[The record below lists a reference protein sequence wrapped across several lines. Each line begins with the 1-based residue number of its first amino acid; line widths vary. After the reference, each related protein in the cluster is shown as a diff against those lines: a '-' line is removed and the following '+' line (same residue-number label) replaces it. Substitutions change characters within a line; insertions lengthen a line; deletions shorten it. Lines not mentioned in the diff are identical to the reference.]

1 MRETENQRLRRRFH
15 ELRARP
21 WSELFQR
28 GADKLWVYASTPVVA
43 ARRSGATFECL
54 GESYRYFTHPY
65 NATWRNE
72 RAVEIP
78 IALRFL
84 AQNRGQRLLEVGNVL
99 SYYTSEID
107 SWPADYDVVD
117 KYERSPGVRN
127 IDFLSLAPSE
137 PYDALISISTFEHI
151 GWDESPRDP
160 AKVVRALAHLAQVVR
175 NRERVLLT
183 FPLGYHPQLDALA
196 GGDGLGFCQS
206 SALVRV
212 NRRNDWREVS
222 VREALPRR
230 YGERYAGANALFVG
244 LGLKS

>member
-1 MRETENQRLRRRFH
+1 MRETEKQRLRRRYH
-15 ELRARP
+15 ELRTRP

-43 ARRSGATFECL
+43 ARRGSATFECL
-54 GESYRYFTHPY
+54 GETYRYFTHPY

-72 RAVEIP
+72 RAVEIS

-84 AQNRGQRLLEVGNVL
+84 GQNRGQRVLEVGNVL

-107 SWPADYDVVD
+107 TWTADYHVVD
-117 KYERSPGVRN
+117 KYERSPGVQN
-127 IDFLSLAPSE
+127 ADFVSLTPSE

-151 GWDESPRDP
+151 GWDEIPRDP
-160 AKVVRALAHLAQVVR
+160 VKVVQALSHLARVVR

-196 GGDGLGFCQS
+196 GSDGLGFRQS

-212 NRRNDWREVS
+212 NRQNDWREVS
-222 VREALPRR
+222 MREALPRR

-244 LGLKS
+244 RGLE

>member
-1 MRETENQRLRRRFH
+1 MRETEQQRLRRRYH
-15 ELRARP
+15 ELRTRP
-21 WSELFQR
+21 WSELLQR

-43 ARRSGATFECL
+43 ARRGSATFECL
-54 GESYRYFTHPY
+54 GETYRYFTHPY

-78 IALRFL
+78 IALQFL
-84 AQNRGQRLLEVGNVL
+84 RDNRGQRVLEVGNVL

-107 SWPADYDVVD
+107 TWTADYHVVD
-117 KYERSPGVRN
+117 KYERSPGVQN
-127 IDFLSLAPSE
+127 ADFVSLMPSE

-151 GWDESPRDP
+151 GWDETPRDP
-160 AKVVRALAHLAQVVR
+160 AKVVHALSHLARVVR

-196 GGDGLGFCQS
+196 GSEGLGFCQS

-212 NRRNDWREVS
+212 NRQNDWREVS

-244 LGLKS
+244 RGLK

>member
-1 MRETENQRLRRRFH
+1 MRETENQRLRRRYH

-84 AQNRGQRLLEVGNVL
+84 AQNRGQRVLERYGLTETLINTAVRAGASFPWRPLTRRVSL
-99 SYYTSEID
+99 CAPA
-107 SWPADYDVVD
+107 WP
-117 KYERSPGVRN
+117 PHHG
-127 IDFLSLAPSE
+127 SLRFE
-137 PYDALISISTFEHI
+137 P
-151 GWDESPRDP
+151 GWDERP
-160 AKVVRALAHLAQVVR
+160 
-175 NRERVLLT
+175 
-183 FPLGYHPQLDALA
+183 
-196 GGDGLGFCQS
+196 C
-206 SALVRV
+206 
-212 NRRNDWREVS
+212 RR
-222 VREALPRR
+222 
-230 YGERYAGANALFVG
+230 
-244 LGLKS
+244 